1 MWIILEQM
9 RELNIPPNAQTFALI
24 LEKPLLGEN
33 LEMAIQYFSEMS
45 ARGIVPELQT
55 AQAVIILAAKLGH
68 AKLALEIA
76 STFEDQSV
84 RRLDNEVWLNCL
96 ISSAEALYVSTSS
109 TMVHPV
115 DLPPPLFFLL

>member
-24 LEKPLLGEN
+24 LEKPLLGQN

-55 AQAVIILAAKLGH
+55 AQAVVILAAKLGH
-68 AKLALEIA
+68 ARLALEIA
-76 STFEDQSV
+76 SAFED
-84 RRLDNEVWLNCL
+84 
-96 ISSAEALYVSTSS
+96 
-109 TMVHPV
+109 
-115 DLPPPLFFLL
+115 